1 MPQRWRSVGNTVLG
15 LIGPRFE
22 PQTSHSGDER
32 VTAQPNGQP
41 TQHKPIQ
48 SIIHRQSLTVKLTSR
63 LVQVQ
68 TWPKPENISSNPITN
83 SKPKSRPK
91 KPES

>member
-1 MPQRWRSVGNTVLG
+1 MPQRWRAVGNTVSG

-22 PQTSHSGDER
+22 PQTSHLGDER

-48 SIIHRQSLTVKLTSR
+48 SIIHCQCLNVKLASG
-63 LVQVQ
+63 L
-68 TWPKPENISSNPITN
+68 KPEL
-83 SKPKSRPK
+83 
-91 KPES
+91 